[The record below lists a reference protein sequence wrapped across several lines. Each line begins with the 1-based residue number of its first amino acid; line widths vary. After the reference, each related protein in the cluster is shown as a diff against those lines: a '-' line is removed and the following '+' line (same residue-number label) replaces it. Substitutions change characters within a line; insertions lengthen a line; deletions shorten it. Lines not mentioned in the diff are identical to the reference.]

1 MEYTERKETSPQDV
15 EATEKK
21 VIDKNITLGIDDIN
35 NDIKKILPK
44 KYLNKKN
51 LDDNDKKV
59 LAVILHACR
68 TKCHS
73 ELGFYPIP
81 NRTLRNIAK
90 VGSSSLTAI
99 TNKLKMLGLIDFEQ
113 GETRKKGKASQATR
127 YTILFD
133 DKLVKKSTYFND
145 TEQEFNDSHVDYTKL
160 YYETQSKFN
169 DTQSEVIDTEQ
180 EFDKVFNDTQSSGI
194 DTSIDNQGVTEKESK
209 KSGVVNVNL
218 NRNMDM
224 DSNLNLNMDIDLNRD
239 MDRDMDFDVNRDM
252 DFDVNR
258 DMDFDVNRDGKLDVS
273 KKNNT
278 VENSTLMKELIK
290 NIIISIN
297 HNTRVNLENNTKLI
311 ESNDRNHKE
320 LIESINS
327 NFKELTSS
335 ILSLKNGKETDSS
348 IELYKKEIEERDN
361 IINKLQVEKSKLQ
374 EKNNKLQEDYSKL
387 IEERANSKNVNENG
401 KSYGDVKTP
410 SIQDK
415 ILSYSLEM
423 ATKHPTK
430 DKAWKQE
437 QQEKALQESRQTSK
451 VDTKITRAIDK
462 YMEGERQETI
472 KYLDYKITKPFINSI
487 VHANSYENLL
497 KIRKDF
503 KNEFNKCYSIHKD
516 ALTKSDVEPLID
528 EFFEAYDKKLEELQ
542 QEVNNNEPSS
552 KSNGV
557 VQSEENNTKDSEQ
570 KPSKDETVETTD
582 VETSPKEEET
592 DNTRFQ
598 HNDKTSTDSE
608 NCQEKETSTAEPN
621 AVESENVQ
629 VSKTDSLNCEEK
641 SQEELDKEFEKETST
656 MFLID
661 DSKKTV
667 QAKQVEEVQL
677 PKTEKIVLSS
687 EEQKQFQELVNN
699 QSINAVI
706 KKYTV
711 ERNFEEI
718 LTEIRK
724 AVTIGKYQERV
735 VQAYIDYTWHNYT
748 FDCNVQDVMKPIE
761 ITNDDT
767 VTTTVS
773 TPKGDSFEEFLKD
786 KVDNIRKNAEE
797 NGSELPFGK
806 NPKSKYQEDDESNC
820 YQSEEEKAAMSSS
833 SSYDESQDEMF

>member
-1 MEYTERKETSPQDV
+1 MENIKTKEASTQDV
-15 EATEKK
+15 DVTEKK

-51 LDDNDKKV
+51 LDENDKKV

-81 NRTLRNIAK
+81 NRTLRNISK
-90 VGSSSLTAI
+90 VGSNSLTAI

-160 YYETQSKFN
+160 YYETQSKIN
-169 DTQSEVIDTEQ
+169 DTQSEVIDTEP

-194 DTSIDNQGVTEKESK
+194 DTSIDNQVVTEKESK
-209 KSGVVNVNL
+209 KSGVVNVNINSNIDLDSYLNL
-218 NRNMDM
+218 NRNMD
-224 DSNLNLNMDIDLNRD
+224 RD
-239 MDRDMDFDVNRDM
+239 MDMDLDVNRDM
-252 DFDVNR
+252 DL
-258 DMDFDVNRDGKLDVS
+258 DVNRDGKLDVS
-273 KKNNT
+273 NNNKTIDNT

-387 IEERANSKNVNENG
+387 MEERANSKNVNENG
-401 KSYGDVKTP
+401 KSDGEVNTP

-430 DKAWKQE
+430 DKTWRQE
-437 QQEKALQESRQTSK
+437 QQEKALQEASKQTSK
-451 VDTKITRAIDK
+451 VDTKVTRAIDK

-503 KNEFNKCYSIHKD
+503 KNEFNKCYTTHQD

-528 EFFEAYDKKLEELQ
+528 EFFEAYDKKLDELQ
-542 QEVNNNEPSS
+542 QAVKNNEPSS
-552 KSNGV
+552 NENGI

-570 KPSKDETVETTD
+570 KPSKDATD
-582 VETSPKEEET
+582 VETSHKEDET

-598 HNDKTSTDSE
+598 RNDKTSTDSE
-608 NCQEKETSTAEPN
+608 NCKEKEDSTAEPN
-621 AVESENVQ
+621 SVESNKVQ
-629 VSKTDSLNCEEK
+629 VSETYTPNCEEK

-667 QAKQVEEVQL
+667 QSKKVEEVQFT
-677 PKTEKIVLSS
+677 KKEKIVLNE

-724 AVTIGKYQERV
+724 AVTRGKYQDAV
-735 VQAYIDYTWHNYT
+735 VQAYIDYTWHTYT
-748 FDCNVQDVMKPIE
+748 FDCTVQDAMKPIE
-761 ITNDDT
+761 ITKDDT
-767 VTTTVS
+767 VTTTTS
-773 TPKGDSFEEFLKD
+773 TPKGDSFEEFIKD
-786 KVDNIRKNAEE
+786 KVDNIKKNAEE

-806 NPKSKYQEDDESNC
+806 NPKSRYQDDYESNC

>member
-1 MEYTERKETSPQDV
+1 MENTEKKVAAPQDV

-21 VIDKNITLGIDDIN
+21 VVEKNITLGIDDIN

-133 DKLVKKSTYFND
+133 DKLVKKSTYFDD

-160 YYETQSKFN
+160 YYETQSKIN

-180 EFDKVFNDTQSSGI
+180 DCDKKFNDTQSSGI

-224 DSNLNLNMDIDLNRD
+224 DSNLNLNMDIDLNSD
-239 MDRDMDFDVNRDM
+239 MDRDMDFDVNRNMNLDM
-252 DFDVNR
+252 DMDRDIDFDVNR
-258 DMDFDVNRDGKLDVS
+258 DMNLDVNLDVS
-273 KKNNT
+273 KNNNT
-278 VENSTLMKELIK
+278 VENNTLMKELIK

-297 HNTRVNLENNTKLI
+297 HNTRVNLENN
-311 ESNDRNHKE
+311 NN

-335 ILSLKNGKETDSS
+335 ILSLKNCKETDSS

-387 IEERANSKNVNENG
+387 MEERANSKNVNENG
-401 KSYGDVKTP
+401 KSDGEVKTP

-415 ILSYSLEM
+415 ILSYSLEV

-430 DKAWKQE
+430 DKAWRQE
-437 QQEKALQESRQTSK
+437 QQEKALQEARQTSK
-451 VDTKITRAIDK
+451 VDTKVTVV
-462 YMEGERQETI
+462 ENNSNNGERNYVFKKLECE
-472 KYLDYKITKPFINSI
+472 ITNPFINSI

-497 KIRKDF
+497 KIEKDF
-503 KNEFNKCYSIHKD
+503 KNEFKKCYTVHQD
-516 ALTKSDVEPLID
+516 VLTKSYVDPLVCK
-528 EFFEAYDKKLEELQ
+528 FYEAYYNKLDELQ
-542 QEVNNNEPSS
+542 QAVNNNEPSS
-552 KSNGV
+552 NGNGI
-557 VQSEENNTKDSEQ
+557 VQSEDNNTKDSEQ
-570 KPSKDETVETTD
+570 KHSKEETVEETD
-582 VETSPKEEET
+582 VETSHKEDET

-608 NCQEKETSTAEPN
+608 NCKEKEDSTSEPN
-621 AVESENVQ
+621 SVESENVQ
-629 VSKTDSLNCEEK
+629 VSETDTLNSEEK
-641 SQEELDKEFEKETST
+641 SKEQIVEEFEKETST

-661 DSKKTV
+661 DSNKTV
-667 QAKQVEEVQL
+667 QAKQVEEVQF

-724 AVTIGKYQERV
+724 AVTIGKYQEIV
-735 VQAYIDYTWHNYT
+735 VQAYIDYTWNNYT
-748 FDCNVQDVMKPIE
+748 FDCNVKDAMKPIE
-761 ITNDDT
+761 ITNEDT
-767 VTTTVS
+767 VTTTTS
-773 TPKGDSFEEFLKD
+773 TQKGDSFEEFLKD
-786 KVDNIRKNAEE
+786 KVDNIRKNADE

-806 NPKSKYQEDDESNC
+806 NPKSRYQDDDESNC
-820 YQSEEEKAAMSSS
+820 YQSEEERAAMSSS
-833 SSYDESQDEMF
+833 SSYDESKDEMF

>member
-1 MEYTERKETSPQDV
+1 MEDILINGEAPQDGDV
-15 EATEKK
+15 TEKK

-51 LDDNDKKV
+51 LDENDKKV

-90 VGSSSLTAI
+90 VGSNSLTAI

-160 YYETQSKFN
+160 YYETQSKIN
-169 DTQSEVIDTEQ
+169 DTQSEVIDTEP

-209 KSGVVNVNL
+209 KSGVVNVNINSNIDL
-218 NRNMDM
+218 
-224 DSNLNLNMDIDLNRD
+224 DSNLNLNRNIDLDID
-239 MDRDMDFDVNRDM
+239 MDRDMDLDVNRDM
-252 DFDVNR
+252 DLDVNR
-258 DMDFDVNRDGKLDVS
+258 DMDLDVNRDGKLDVS
-273 KKNNT
+273 KNNKTIDNT

-297 HNTRVNLENNTKLI
+297 HNTRVNLENNTK
-311 ESNDRNHKE
+311 

-387 IEERANSKNVNENG
+387 IEERANSNNVNENG
-401 KSYGDVKTP
+401 KSDGEVKTP

-430 DKAWKQE
+430 DKTWRQE
-437 QQEKALQESRQTSK
+437 QQEKALQEASKQTSNDNTN
-451 VDTKITRAIDK
+451 VTRAIDK

-472 KYLDYKITKPFINSI
+472 KYLDYKITKPFISSI

-503 KNEFNKCYSIHKD
+503 KNEFKKCYTIHQD
-516 ALTKSDVEPLID
+516 ALTKSDVDPLIY
-528 EFFEAYDKKLEELQ
+528 EFYEAYDKKLDELQ
-542 QEVNNNEPSS
+542 QAVNNNEPSI
-552 KSNGV
+552 NGNGI

-570 KPSKDETVETTD
+570 KPSKDETVEATD
-582 VETSPKEEET
+582 VETSPKEDET

-598 HNDKTSTDSE
+598 HDDKTSTDSE
-608 NCQEKETSTAEPN
+608 NCQEKEDSTAEPN
-621 AVESENVQ
+621 SVESENVQ
-629 VSKTDSLNCEEK
+629 VSETDTPNCEEK

-656 MFLID
+656 MFLIN

-667 QAKQVEEVQL
+667 QAKKVEEVQFQ
-677 PKTEKIVLSS
+677 KTEKIVLSS
-687 EEQKQFQELVNN
+687 EEQNQFQELVNN

-724 AVTIGKYQERV
+724 AVTRGKYQEIV
-735 VQAYIDYTWHNYT
+735 VQAYIDYTWNTYT
-748 FDCNVQDVMKPIE
+748 FDCTVQDAMKPIE

-773 TPKGDSFEEFLKD
+773 TPKGDSFEEFIKD

-806 NPKSKYQEDDESNC
+806 NPKSRYQDDYESNC

>member
-1 MEYTERKETSPQDV
+1 MENIEIKETSQQDIEV
-15 EATEKK
+15 TEKK

-90 VGSSSLTAI
+90 VGSNSLTAI

-133 DKLVKKSTYFND
+133 DKLVKKSTYFDD

-160 YYETQSKFN
+160 YYETQSKIN
-169 DTQSEVIDTEQ
+169 DTQSEVIDTEP
-180 EFDKVFNDTQSSGI
+180 EFDKVFNDTKSSCI
-194 DTSIDNQGVTEKESK
+194 DTSIDNQGVTEKEFK
-209 KSGVVNVNL
+209 KSGVVNVNI
-218 NRNMDM
+218 NSNMDL
-224 DSNLNLNMDIDLNRD
+224 DSNLNLNSNIDLNMD
-239 MDRDMDFDVNRDM
+239 MDRDIDLDVNMDRNRDI
-252 DFDVNR
+252 DLDGNIDVN
-258 DMDFDVNRDGKLDVS
+258 LDVS

-290 NIIISIN
+290 NIIILIN
-297 HNTRVNLENNTKLI
+297 HNTRVNLENNTK
-311 ESNDRNHKE
+311 

-361 IINKLQVEKSKLQ
+361 IINKLKVEKSKLQ
-374 EKNNKLQEDYSKL
+374 EKHNKLQEDYSKL
-387 IEERANSKNVNENG
+387 IEERANSKNENG
-401 KSYGDVKTP
+401 KSDGEVKTP

-430 DKAWKQE
+430 DKAWRQE
-437 QQEKALQESRQTSK
+437 QQEKALQEARQTSK
-451 VDTKITRAIDK
+451 VDTKVTVVENNYND
-462 YMEGERQETI
+462 GERNYVFKKLECE
-472 KYLDYKITKPFINSI
+472 ITKPFINSI

-497 KIRKDF
+497 KIEKDF
-503 KNEFNKCYSIHKD
+503 KNEFKKCYTVHQD
-516 ALTKSDVEPLID
+516 VLTKSYVDPLVCKFYEAYYNKID
-528 EFFEAYDKKLEELQ
+528 ELQ
-542 QEVNNNEPSS
+542 KAVNSNEPSS
-552 KSNGV
+552 NGNCI
-557 VQSEENNTKDSEQ
+557 VQSEENNTNDSEQ
-570 KPSKDETVETTD
+570 KTSNDETVESKD
-582 VETSPKEEET
+582 VETSPKEDET

-608 NCQEKETSTAEPN
+608 NCQEKEDSTAEHST
-621 AVESENVQ
+621 VESKNVQ
-629 VSKTDSLNCEEK
+629 VSETDTPNCEEK
-641 SQEELDKEFEKETST
+641 SQEELDKEFDKETST

-661 DSKKTV
+661 DSKNTV
-667 QAKQVEEVQL
+667 QAKKVEEVQL

-687 EEQKQFQELVNN
+687 EEQKKFQELVNN

-724 AVTIGKYQERV
+724 AVTIGKYQDRV
-735 VQAYIDYTWHNYT
+735 VQAYIDYTWHTYT
-748 FDCNVQDVMKPIE
+748 FDCTVKDAMKPIE

-786 KVDNIRKNAEE
+786 KADNIKKNAEE
-797 NGSELPFGK
+797 YGSELPFGK
-806 NPKSKYQEDDESNC
+806 NPNSRYQEDDESNC